1 MNDFVNGLGNP
12 PRYGG
17 DDIRGEHAAM
27 NRFIRPI
34 HMAVADRVT
43 DNILALIAT
52 LHVLFAATLIA
63 TLLSLSPAHAASDTA
78 CGGKDLVAEMQ
89 ASDPARYAGLQKEAA
104 AIPNGKGTF
113 WKIEKTGLAP
123 SYLLGTMHVTD
134 PRVLA
139 MPNGATAA
147 YDTAKTVIVESDE
160 VVDDK
165 KAAAAM
171 MMQPQLMMLTD
182 GKSIKDF
189 LEPAEEEKLAAG
201 LKERGIPLNAVSKM
215 KPWMIASFVAL
226 PACEM
231 SRKAA
236 GASFLDKKL
245 AEDAVKQGKTLKG
258 LETMVEQLQAMDSL
272 PLQFHL
278 QALIETLEL
287 GDTVADVMET
297 TTDLYLSQEIGMI
310 MPLMKSVSEE
320 KSESADDGYADFEQR
335 IVTDRNRT
343 MATRAKPILDQG
355 AVFMAVG
362 ALHLPG
368 NDGLIELLRKDGFTI
383 SAVN

>member
-1 MNDFVNGLGNP
+1 MFQQFTKPAREIAERLG
-12 PRYGG
+12 
-17 DDIRGEHAAM
+17 
-27 NRFIRPI
+27 
-34 HMAVADRVT
+34 

-52 LHVLFAATLIA
+52 LHVLFAVSLIA
-63 TLLSLSPAHAASDTA
+63 TLLSISPAHAASDGS
-78 CGGKDLVAEMQ
+78 CGGKDLIAEMQ
-89 ASDPARYAGLQKEAA
+89 TSDPVRYAGLQKEAA

-113 WKIEKTGLAP
+113 WKIEKAGVPT

-139 MPNGATAA
+139 MPKGAAAA
-147 YDTAKTVIVESDE
+147 YETSKTVIVESDE
-160 VVDDK
+160 VVDDR
-165 KAAAAM
+165 KAAATM

-189 LEPAEEEKLAAG
+189 LKPEEEQKLAEG
-201 LKERGIPLNAVSKM
+201 LKERGIPLAAVSRM
-215 KPWMIASFVAL
+215 KPWMISSFVAL

-245 AEDAVKQGKTLKG
+245 AEDAIKQGKTLKG

-272 PLQFHL
+272 PIQFHL

-287 GDTVADVMET
+287 GDIVADVMKT
-297 TTDLYLSQEIGMI
+297 TTDLYLAQEIGMI

-320 KSESADDGYADFEQR
+320 KSQSADDGYADFEQR

-343 MATRAKPILDQG
+343 MATRARPILDQG

-368 NDGLIELLRKDGFTI
+368 KDGLIELLRKDGFTI
-383 SAVN
+383 TAVN